1 MKKLLSLAL
10 AVMLLAGTV
19 VVAFAE
25 ADGTPLTLDVS
36 TLSKYIYLGPEKD
49 YYDEDGYV
57 LTGVKEDAGVSLYV
71 DSNLTFSDL
80 KILDLDTRD
89 DAKNISITIDGKNE
103 IIDRIHFRDENFV
116 FNAADED
123 ATLIIPDLN
132 AYGGDS
138 KIVWNGGNLVMEF
151 ETDGNRPTLDCG
163 LFTQNSGHVT
173 ISNNYYYPVG
183 GDITLNG
190 GRMDVICTALNREAI
205 DGDVVMNTGALLTA
219 EAPKGVFYHMST
231 FSKAE
236 GLGAD
241 YSFFVRFDT
250 DSEFTPVADVKKAM
264 KGKTYAELK
273 VDYHKHQLENNTCI
287 CGFTCLHTDF
297 ENGLC
302 TGCGYGLVAEE
313 GAAVAFEN
321 NHIVIGQGM
330 TAEQLIAMA
339 NDAAVLKNADGTD
352 LEAGK
357 NPGTGATLT
366 LDSGVRFVLVVIGDV
381 DGDGEVSSIDARNT
395 LRNAAGLDEM
405 NEAQLKAADYNAD
418 GSVTS
423 ADARSILRKAVG
435 LPDENA

>member
-1 MKKLLSLAL
+1 MKKILSLAL

-19 VVAFAE
+19 VIAFAE

-36 TLSKYIYLGPEKD
+36 TLSKYIYLGPEED

-80 KILDLDTRD
+80 KILNLNPRD
-89 DAKNISITIDGKNE
+89 DAENISITIDGKNE
-103 IIDRIHFRDENFV
+103 IIDRIQFRDENFV

-138 KIVWNGGNLVMEF
+138 EIVWNGGNLVMEF
-151 ETDGNRPTLDCG
+151 ETDGNRPTLDCR
-163 LFTQNSGHVT
+163 LFTQNSGHVR

-250 DSEFTPVADVKKAM
+250 ESEFTPVADVKKAL
-264 KGKTYAELK
+264 KEKTYAEIK
-273 VDYHKHQLENNTCI
+273 VDYHKHQFENNTCI
-287 CGFTCLHTDF
+287 CGLTCKHTDF

-313 GAAVAFEN
+313 GSSVAFDGN
-321 NHIVIGQGM
+321 TVIIGQGM
-330 TAEQLIAMA
+330 TSEQLLAMA
-339 NDAAVLKNADGTD
+339 NDAAVLKNADGTAA
-352 LEAGK
+352 EADK
-357 NPGTGATLT
+357 KPCTGAVLT
-366 LDSGVRFVLVVIGDV
+366 LDCGAEFVIVVFGDL
-381 DGDGEVSSIDARNT
+381 DGDGVITANDARSA
-395 LRNAAGLDEM
+395 LRNSVGLDSLSD
-405 NEAQLKAADYNAD
+405 AQQKAADVNAD
-418 GSVTS
+418 GSITS
-423 ADARSILRKAVG
+423 ADARNILRAAVG
-435 LPDENA
+435 LPMEDQ